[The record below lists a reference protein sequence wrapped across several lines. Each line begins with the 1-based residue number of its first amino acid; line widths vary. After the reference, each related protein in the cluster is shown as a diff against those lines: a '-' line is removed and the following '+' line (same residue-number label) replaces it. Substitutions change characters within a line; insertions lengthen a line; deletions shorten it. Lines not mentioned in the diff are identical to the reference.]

1 MMGQMHVG
9 RYMMITDQEALEEF
23 GAFVQR
29 GENAVGALFALFL
42 TSKDHLKMP
51 KNDIPSTKARRGCPS
66 GLPWPFSLTSSA
78 TELTL

>member
-1 MMGQMHVG
+1 MRQMHVG

-29 GENAVGALFALFL
+29 GENADGTLFALFL

-51 KNDIPSTKARRGCPS
+51 KNDIPSTKARRDCPS